1 MKLLITLLLMTSVSF
16 GDAVIFSGNDV
27 KALKQNIDLFGVAK
41 ILSGSLNPAAGAGV
55 AAPQGSIY
63 LSTTLGMF
71 EKVGAANTQW
81 TKYQLTPVNL
91 ATDVTGIL
99 GVVNGGTG
107 LNGSAA
113 PNGSL
118 LIGNG
123 TGYSLSTITA
133 TTNQTTVTNG
143 AGTITLGTAQDIA
156 TTSSPTF
163 ANETIT
169 GDISLTNA
177 AFDSI
182 EVGNSLTQLE
192 STGVYSGAVMSVNG
206 GDNTKFDIAA
216 GLGYIVDYSTP
227 SAPTINQVTIGPFT
241 AQTVTNLASTDFTW
255 VLIDSAGAIVQQ
267 AAVPTASQRRTHINL
282 GRLNHSNR
290 TSISFAN
297 TLPDFEFSP
306 VSQIGDLMQS
316 LGPFNVGGNIIT
328 ANGANLSMNKSTGS
342 IFQQSFNYSTVP
354 NSPHIVDTAG
364 LVALT
369 FAYQNQTG
377 GAGGNVTVLDPTTY
391 DVGGVT
397 TAVPNPIQTATVQ
410 RVYLFGSNTLRVQR
424 GQAIYSNLSDAIQ
437 GFPTEDFVVS
447 PLIENFA
454 VLVAYVAM
462 EKSCLSLQDLACSKI
477 IPAGKFGSTAT
488 GGGGT
493 TNLQQAYLNSVQP
506 QITLN
511 ATQLGIQVRD
521 AATPIGSSLF
531 AIQNNAGS
539 TSYLGVDVNGITT
552 TNFVGSGT
560 VGAVRV
566 HNLTTTQKNALT
578 AANGM
583 IVYDTTLNQMQCYIN
598 GAWSQCVQD
607 LQSSDLTLTASD
619 TLAISLTHY
628 QQTWLIQGNAGPIT
642 MSTTPFGATDP
653 VNGAEIVLIGNLD
666 ANSVT
671 FVVNDA
677 ANGIIGYGFTL
688 GKGMVATLKYNAT
701 LDRYV
706 VKSISN

>member
-1 MKLLITLLLMTSVSF
+1 MKYLILILLLPSLVFAGLPPTSTKFNGEANYSTTF
-16 GDAVIFSGNDV
+16 NFDFSIFSG
-27 KALKQNIDLFGVAK
+27 
-41 ILSGSLNPAAGAGV
+41 SHS
-55 AAPQGSIY
+55 
-63 LSTTLGMF
+63 
-71 EKVGAANTQW
+71 
-81 TKYQLTPVNL
+81 
-91 ATDVTGIL
+91 
-99 GVVNGGTG
+99 GVVATPNYLLPVGGGTG
-107 LNGSAA
+107 LTATPTNGQT
-113 PNGSL
+113 

-123 TGYSLSTITA
+123 TGYSLNTLTPTA
-133 TTNQTTVTNG
+133 NQTTVTNG
-143 AGTITLGTAQDIA
+143 IGTITLGTAQDIA

-163 ANETIT
+163 ASPIIT
-169 GDISLTNA
+169 GDITLSNA

-182 EVGNSLTQLE
+182 KVGNSLTQLE

-216 GLGYIVDYSTP
+216 GVGYIVDYSTP

-255 VLIDSAGAIVQQ
+255 VLIDSSGAIVQQ
-267 AAVPTASQRRTHINL
+267 ATVPTASQRRTHINL

-290 TSISFAN
+290 TNISFAN

-306 VSQIGDLMQS
+306 ISQFGDLLDS
-316 LGPFNVGGNIIT
+316 LGPFNIANNVIT
-328 ANGANLSMNKSTGS
+328 ANGANLSMNKSAGS
-342 IFQQSFNYSTVP
+342 VFQKSFNYSTDT
-354 NSPHIVDTAG
+354 NSPHVIPTTG
-364 LVALT
+364 LT
-369 FAYQNQTG
+369 GFSFAYQNQTG
-377 GAGGNVTVLDPTTY
+377 GPGVSTTVLDPTTY
-391 DVGGVT
+391 DLAGVT
-397 TAVPNPIQTATVQ
+397 TTVPNPVQSATVQ
-410 RVYLFGSNTLRVQR
+410 RVYLFSSNTLRVQR
-424 GQAIYSNLSDAIQ
+424 GQAVYANLAAAIQ
-437 GFPTEDFVVS
+437 GFTNEEFVVS

-454 VLVAYVAM
+454 VLVAYVAIQ
-462 EKSCLSLQDLACSKI
+462 KNCTSLLDTSCAKI
-477 IPAGKFGSTAT
+477 ITAGRFGSTAT
-488 GGGGT
+488 GGGGST
-493 TNLQQAYLNSVQP
+493 TLQQAYLNSVQP

-511 ATQLGIQVRD
+511 STQLGLQVRD
-521 AATPIGSSLF
+521 ASTPIGASLF
-531 AIQNNAGS
+531 AIQNNAGT
-539 TSYLGVDVNGITT
+539 TSYLGVDVNGITA

-598 GAWSQCVQD
+598 GAWSQCIQD

-628 QQTWLIQGNAGPIT
+628 QQTWLIQGSAGPVT
-642 MSTTPFGATDP
+642 MSTIPFGATDP
-653 VNGAEIVLIGNLD
+653 VNGAEIVLIGNTD
-666 ANSVT
+666 ADSVT